1 MLRIVL
7 ALAVLGIVMVTLTKM
22 MKSQLPS
29 LSVTGAPAT
38 GASQPGEVPMPAAVS
53 EQFKRAI
60 DAGVAARASQPT
72 P

>member
-7 ALAVLGIVMVTLTKM
+7 ALAVLGIVMLTLTKM
-22 MKSQLPS
+22 MKSQLPN
-29 LSVTGAPAT
+29 LSVTGAPAA
-38 GASQPGEVPMPAAVS
+38 GASQPGGVPMPAAAA

-60 DAGVAARASQPT
+60 DAGVAARASEPT